1 VRPSSHKSAADA
13 SAADTAYGGPSP
25 VLDPFPLR
33 QQYVIEGKALQM
45 IENLRFSRAAAC
57 GPMLGGQG

>member
-33 QQYVIEGKALQM
+33 QQYVIEGKALQ
-45 IENLRFSRAAAC
+45 ID
-57 GPMLGGQG
+57 